1 MPGGLLNIVAYGN
14 QNVILNGNPSKTFFK
29 AVYAKYTNFGMQ
41 KFRIDFNGQRNL
53 RLTEESKFTFKMPRY
68 AELLLDSY
76 LVINMPNIWSPIYPP
91 QTIQEEWKP
100 YEFKW
105 IKNLGALMIKKVT
118 ISVGGATLQEFTGE
132 YLYNLVE
139 RDFSESKKKMFYQM
153 TGNVPELNSPGNAGA
168 RINQYPN
175 SYYNTSSVGPE
186 PSIRGR
192 KLYIPISPWFSHSS
206 KMAFPMVSM
215 QYNELFIEVTLRSI
229 KELFLIRD
237 VNNSDNN
244 ETYVQPNF
252 NFDLHEM
259 YRFLQP
265 PPSVNLLK
273 EDYLYKDI
281 GSLWNADVHLISTYC
296 FLSAEESK
304 VFALNEQKYLIKD
317 VHEYIYYNVVGTK
330 RIEIKTMGMVSNW
343 MWYLKRSDAE
353 LRNEWTNY
361 SNWPY
366 DYLPYEIDE
375 APVDATNNTGVGFG
389 GDTTYG
395 PGINPNDSTQ
405 SGLFITGDFQVANQK
420 EILNRM
426 GILFDGKYRE
436 GELDSGIYKYIE
448 KYSKSDGGYCDG
460 VYYYNFCLE
469 TAPNLIQPSGAVNLS
484 KFKKIEL
491 ELSTYIPPLDPNAQT
506 LSICSEDG
514 SFAGS
519 NKNSWNIYDYTYTL
533 YLFEERY
540 NILHFSSGNVS
551 LVYAR

>member
-53 RLTEESKFTFKMPRY
+53 RLNEESKFTFKMPRY

-76 LVINMPNIWSPIYPP
+76 LVINLPNIWSPIYPP
-91 QTIQEEWKP
+91 QNDTEEWKP

-118 ISVGGATLQEFTGE
+118 ISVGGATLQEYTGE

-139 RDFSESKKKMFYQM
+139 RDFSESKKKMFYEM
-153 TGNVPELNSPGNAGA
+153 TGNVSGLNSPGNTGA
-168 RINQYPN
+168 RVNQYPN
-175 SYYNTSSVGPE
+175 SFYNTTANGSE

-192 KLYIPISPWFSHSS
+192 KLYVPINPWFSHSS

-215 QYNELFIEVTLRSI
+215 QYNELFIEVTLRPI

-237 VNNSDNN
+237 VPY
-244 ETYVQPNF
+244 ETYIQPNF
-252 NFDLHEM
+252 NEDLHQM

-265 PPSVNLLK
+265 PPSVNLK
-273 EDYLYKDI
+273 SWEYEYTDV

-317 VHEYIYYNVVGTK
+317 IHEYIYYNIVGTK
-330 RIEIKTMGMVSNW
+330 RLEIKTMGMVSNW
-343 MWYLKRSDAE
+343 MLYLKRSDAE

-366 DYLPYEIDE
+366 DYLPYEIDD
-375 APVDATNNTGVGFG
+375 ANVDGSNNMGVEFN
-389 GDTTYG
+389 DVSYG
-395 PGINPNDSTQ
+395 PGINPTDDTQ
-405 SGLFITGDFQVANQK
+405 TGLFITGDFQVANQK
-420 EILNRM
+420 EILQRM
-426 GILFDGKYRE
+426 SIIFDGKYRE
-436 GELDSGIYKYIE
+436 NELDAGIYKYIE
-448 KYSKSDGGYCDG
+448 KYSKSDGGFCDG
-460 VYYYNFCLE
+460 VYYYNYCLE

-491 ELSTYIPPLDPNAQT
+491 EISTFVPPLDTSAQT
-506 LSICSEDG
+506 LNICSEDG

-533 YLFEERY
+533 KLFEERY

>member
-91 QTIQEEWKP
+91 QVSTDEWKP

-139 RDFSESKKKMFYQM
+139 RDFLESKKKMFYEM
-153 TGNVPELNSPGNAGA
+153 TGNVPELNSPENAGA

-175 SYYNTSSVGPE
+175 TYYNTSSVGPE

-215 QYNELFIEVTLRSI
+215 QYNELFIEVTIRPV

-237 VNNSDNN
+237 VNHDDNGD
-244 ETYVQPNF
+244 TYVQPNF
-252 NFDLHEM
+252 NNDLHEM

-265 PPSVNLLK
+265 PPSVGLSK
-273 EDYLYKDI
+273 EDYLYRDV

-296 FLSAEESK
+296 FLSAEEAK

-317 VHEYIYYNVVGTK
+317 IHEYIYYNVVGTK
-330 RIEIKTMGMVSNW
+330 RLELKTMGMVSNW

-375 APVDATNNTGVGFG
+375 APVDGSNNTGVSFN
-389 GDTTYG
+389 DVLIG
-395 PGINPNDSTQ
+395 PGINPSDSTQ

-436 GELDSGIYKYIE
+436 AELDSGIYKYLE

-469 TAPNLIQPSGAVNLS
+469 TAPDLIQPSGAVNLS

-491 ELSTYIPPLDPNAQT
+491 ELSTYIPPLDPSAQT

-514 SFAGS
+514 TFAGS

>member
-53 RLTEESKFTFKMPRY
+53 RLNEESKFTFKMPRY

-76 LVINMPNIWSPIYPP
+76 LVINLPNIWSPIYPP
-91 QTIQEEWKP
+91 QNATEEWKP

-118 ISVGGATLQEFTGE
+118 ISVGGATLQEYTGE

-139 RDFSESKKKMFYQM
+139 RDYSESKKKMFYEM
-153 TGNVPELNSPGNAGA
+153 TGNVSGLNSPGNTGA
-168 RINQYPN
+168 RVNQYPN
-175 SYYNTSSVGPE
+175 SFYNTTVNGSE

-192 KLYIPISPWFSHSS
+192 KLYVPISPWFSHSS

-215 QYNELFIEVTLRSI
+215 QYNELFIEVTLRPI

-237 VNNSDNN
+237 VPY
-244 ETYVQPNF
+244 ETYIQPNF
-252 NFDLHEM
+252 NEDLHQM

-265 PPSVNLLK
+265 PPSVNLK
-273 EDYLYKDI
+273 SWEYEYTDV

-317 VHEYIYYNVVGTK
+317 IHEYIYYNIVGTK
-330 RIEIKTMGMVSNW
+330 RLEIKTMGMVSNW
-343 MWYLKRSDAE
+343 MLYLKRSDAE

-366 DYLPYEIDE
+366 DYLPYEIDD
-375 APVDATNNTGVGFG
+375 ADVDGSNNMGVEFN
-389 GDTTYG
+389 DVSYG
-395 PGINPNDSTQ
+395 PGINPTDDTQ
-405 SGLFITGDFQVANQK
+405 TGLFITGDFQVANQK
-420 EILNRM
+420 EILQRM
-426 GILFDGKYRE
+426 AIIFDGKYRE
-436 GELDSGIYKYIE
+436 NELDAGIYKYIE
-448 KYSKSDGGYCDG
+448 KYSKSDGGFCDG
-460 VYYYNFCLE
+460 VYYYNYCLE

-491 ELSTYIPPLDPNAQT
+491 EISTFIPPLDASAQS
-506 LSICSEDG
+506 LNICSEDG

-533 YLFEERY
+533 KLFEERY

>member
-14 QNVILNGNPSKTFFK
+14 QNVILNGNPSKTFFT

-53 RLTEESKFTFKMPRY
+53 RLNEESKFTFKMPRY

-76 LVINMPNIWSPIYPP
+76 LVINLPNIWSPIYPP
-91 QTIQEEWKP
+91 QNATEEWKP

-118 ISVGGATLQEFTGE
+118 ISVGGATLQEYTGE

-139 RDFSESKKKMFYQM
+139 RDYSESKKKMFYEM
-153 TGNVPELNSPGNAGA
+153 TGNVSGLNSPGNTGA
-168 RINQYPN
+168 RVNQYPN
-175 SYYNTSSVGPE
+175 SFYNTTANGSE

-192 KLYIPISPWFSHSS
+192 KLYVPISPWFSHSS

-215 QYNELFIEVTLRSI
+215 QYNELFIEVTLRPI

-237 VNNSDNN
+237 VPY
-244 ETYVQPNF
+244 ETYIQPNF
-252 NFDLHEM
+252 NEDLHQM

-265 PPSVNLLK
+265 PPSVNLK
-273 EDYLYKDI
+273 SWEYEYTDV

-317 VHEYIYYNVVGTK
+317 IHEYIYYNIVGTK
-330 RIEIKTMGMVSNW
+330 RLEIKTMGMVSNW
-343 MWYLKRSDAE
+343 MLYLKRSDAE

-366 DYLPYEIDE
+366 DYLPYEIDD
-375 APVDATNNTGVGFG
+375 ADVDGSNNMGVEFN
-389 GDTTYG
+389 DVSYG
-395 PGINPNDSTQ
+395 PGINPTDDTQ
-405 SGLFITGDFQVANQK
+405 TGLFITGDFQVANQK
-420 EILNRM
+420 EILQRM
-426 GILFDGKYRE
+426 AIIFDGKYRE
-436 GELDSGIYKYIE
+436 NELDAGIYKYIE
-448 KYSKSDGGYCDG
+448 KYSKSDGGFCDG
-460 VYYYNFCLE
+460 VYYYNYCLE

-491 ELSTYIPPLDPNAQT
+491 EISTFIPPLDVSAQS
-506 LSICSEDG
+506 LNICSEDG

-533 YLFEERY
+533 KLFEERY

>member
-53 RLTEESKFTFKMPRY
+53 RLNEESKFTFKMPRY

-76 LVINMPNIWSPIYPP
+76 LVINLPNIWSPIYPP
-91 QTIQEEWKP
+91 QNATEEWKP

-118 ISVGGATLQEFTGE
+118 ISVGGATLQEYTGE

-139 RDFSESKKKMFYQM
+139 RDYSESKKKMFYEM
-153 TGNVPELNSPGNAGA
+153 TGNVSGLNSPGNTGA
-168 RINQYPN
+168 RVNQYPN
-175 SYYNTSSVGPE
+175 SFYNTTVNGSE

-192 KLYIPISPWFSHSS
+192 KLYVPISPWFSHSS

-215 QYNELFIEVTLRSI
+215 QYNELFIEVTLRPI

-237 VNNSDNN
+237 VPY
-244 ETYVQPNF
+244 ETYIQPNF
-252 NFDLHEM
+252 NEDLHQM

-265 PPSVNLLK
+265 PPSVNLK
-273 EDYLYKDI
+273 SWEYEYTDV

-317 VHEYIYYNVVGTK
+317 IHEYIYYNIVGTK
-330 RIEIKTMGMVSNW
+330 RLEIKTMGMVSNW
-343 MWYLKRSDAE
+343 MLYLKRSDAE

-366 DYLPYEIDE
+366 DYLPYEIDD
-375 APVDATNNTGVGFG
+375 ADVDGSNNMGVEFN
-389 GDTTYG
+389 DVSYG
-395 PGINPNDSTQ
+395 PGINPTDDTQ
-405 SGLFITGDFQVANQK
+405 TGLFITGDFQVANQK
-420 EILNRM
+420 EILQRM
-426 GILFDGKYRE
+426 AIIFDGKYRE
-436 GELDSGIYKYIE
+436 NELDAGIYKYIE
-448 KYSKSDGGYCDG
+448 KYSKSDGGFCDG
-460 VYYYNFCLE
+460 VYYYNYCLE

-491 ELSTYIPPLDPNAQT
+491 EISTFIPPLDVSAQS
-506 LSICSEDG
+506 LNICSEDG

-533 YLFEERY
+533 KLFEERY

>member
-53 RLTEESKFTFKMPRY
+53 RLNEESKFTFKMPRY

-76 LVINMPNIWSPIYPP
+76 LVINLPNIWSPIYPP
-91 QTIQEEWKP
+91 QNATEEWKP

-118 ISVGGATLQEFTGE
+118 ISVGGATLQEYTGE

-139 RDFSESKKKMFYQM
+139 RDYSESKKKMFYEM
-153 TGNVPELNSPGNAGA
+153 TGNVSGLNSPGNTGA
-168 RINQYPN
+168 RVNQYPN
-175 SYYNTSSVGPE
+175 SFYNTTANGSE

-192 KLYIPISPWFSHSS
+192 KLYVPISPWFSHSS

-215 QYNELFIEVTLRSI
+215 QYNELFIEVTLRPI

-237 VNNSDNN
+237 VPY
-244 ETYVQPNF
+244 ETYIQPNF
-252 NFDLHEM
+252 NEDLHQM

-265 PPSVNLLK
+265 PPSVNLK
-273 EDYLYKDI
+273 SWEYEYTDV

-317 VHEYIYYNVVGTK
+317 IHEYIYYNIVGTK
-330 RIEIKTMGMVSNW
+330 RLEIKTMGMVSNW
-343 MWYLKRSDAE
+343 MLYLKRSDAE

-366 DYLPYEIDE
+366 DYLPYEIDD
-375 APVDATNNTGVGFG
+375 ADVDGSNNMGVEFN
-389 GDTTYG
+389 DVSYG
-395 PGINPNDSTQ
+395 PGINPTDDTQ
-405 SGLFITGDFQVANQK
+405 TGLFITGDFQVANQK
-420 EILNRM
+420 EILQRM
-426 GILFDGKYRE
+426 AIIFDGKYRE
-436 GELDSGIYKYIE
+436 NELDAGIYKYIE
-448 KYSKSDGGYCDG
+448 KYSKSDGGFCDG
-460 VYYYNFCLE
+460 VYYYNYCLE

-491 ELSTYIPPLDPNAQT
+491 EISTFIPPLDVSAQS
-506 LSICSEDG
+506 LNICSEDG

-533 YLFEERY
+533 KLFEERY